1 MNTGGEV
8 ADMMVKE
15 GIQITEA
22 AAKLTASGA
31 KNLAAILLAM
41 SKDSNKLKG
50 KTNLKRLLKS
60 DKPLCV
66 VQIKD
71 SDLKK
76 FNDEAKRYGVLFTAV
91 RDKKNGNGLCEI
103 VSKQDDAAV
112 LNYIMEKLNYPLP
125 EKSGGEEQ
133 PKKESPP
140 RTESQS
146 RRKSAERGDIKRQVE
161 IKRPSVI
168 QKINEIKEKSKTNK
182 AVGKVIKKIKK
193 RGKSKE
199 LL

>member
-146 RRKSAERGDIKRQVE
+146 KRKSAERGDIKRQVE

-168 QKINEIKEKSKTNK
+168 QKINEIKEKSRANK
-182 AVGKVIKKIKK
+182 AVGKVIKKMRK

>member
-146 RRKSAERGDIKRQVE
+146 KRKSAERGD

-168 QKINEIKEKSKTNK
+168 QKINEIKEKSKANK
-182 AVGKVIKKIKK
+182 AVGKVMKKMRT

>member
-146 RRKSAERGDIKRQVE
+146 KRKSAERGDIKRQVE

-168 QKINEIKEKSKTNK
+168 QKINEIKEKSKANK
-182 AVGKVIKKIKK
+182 AAGKVIKKIKT

>member
-146 RRKSAERGDIKRQVE
+146 KRKSAERGD

-168 QKINEIKEKSKTNK
+168 QKINEIKEKSKANK
-182 AVGKVIKKIKK
+182 AVGKVIKKMD
-193 RGKSKE
+193 
-199 LL
+199 

>member
-15 GIQITEA
+15 GMQITEA

-91 RDKKNGNGLCEI
+91 RDKENGNGLCEI

-146 RRKSAERGDIKRQVE
+146 KRKSAERGDIKRQVE

-168 QKINEIKEKSKTNK
+168 QKINEIKEKNKANK
-182 AVGKVIKKIKK
+182 AVGKVIKKMRK

>member
-66 VQIKD
+66 VQIKN

-91 RDKKNGNGLCEI
+91 RDKKNGNGLCER
-103 VSKQDDAAV
+103 A
-112 LNYIMEKLNYPLP
+112 
-125 EKSGGEEQ
+125 
-133 PKKESPP
+133 PKKC
-140 RTESQS
+140 
-146 RRKSAERGDIKRQVE
+146 V
-161 IKRPSVI
+161 
-168 QKINEIKEKSKTNK
+168 
-182 AVGKVIKKIKK
+182 
-193 RGKSKE
+193 
-199 LL
+199 